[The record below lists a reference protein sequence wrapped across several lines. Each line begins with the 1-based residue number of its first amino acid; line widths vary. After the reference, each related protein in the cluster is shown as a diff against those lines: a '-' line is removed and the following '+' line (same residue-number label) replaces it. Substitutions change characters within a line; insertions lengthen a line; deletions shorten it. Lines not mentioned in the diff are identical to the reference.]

1 GKLNGGQVN
10 YEGINYYNNLINEIL
25 ANGITPYVTLFHW
38 DLPQV
43 LEDEYGG
50 FLSEKIVNDF
60 QYYAEVCFK
69 HFGDRVKNWITLN
82 EPWTYAVYGYDTGY
96 MSPGRCSSW
105 NNANCTGGDS
115 GTEPYLATHNL
126 LLSHANAVE
135 VYRKKYKP
143 EQKGRIGI
151 TLVAQWYEPCNVSN
165 GDLEAVYRK
174 MEFMLGWYLHPITY
188 GEYPSSMRSTVKT
201 RLPSFNLFQKLKLA
215 GSFDF
220 LGVNYY
226 TAYWALNQKSDPKK
240 VSYTTDS
247 QVDLQAV
254 CNGKQIGPRAGD
266 SPWLFIYPIGIKKLL
281 DYIKKNY
288 KDPLMIIT
296 ENGACEPDDP
306 SLPLLQALNDTVRRD
321 YISDHLCCLHEAIDK
336 DGVNVTGYIAWAL
349 TDNLEW
355 QNGFSVR
362 FGLNYIDYEHNLRRI
377 PKLSALWFKDFIS
390 RKTEQSTRSTSG
402 KDYAFSPYLAIM

>member
-1 GKLNGGQVN
+1 MEIQSGL
-10 YEGINYYNNLINEIL
+10 LI
-25 ANGITPYVTLFHW
+25 
-38 DLPQV
+38 
-43 LEDEYGG
+43 
-50 FLSEKIVNDF
+50 FLSSLLVLAYSVIRDDTTCDCSKIKLDRSSFNPNFVFGAGGAAF
-60 QYYAEVCFK
+60 Q
-69 HFGDRVKNWITLN
+69 
-82 EPWTYAVYGYDTGY
+82 
-96 MSPGRCSSW
+96 
-105 NNANCTGGDS
+105 
-115 GTEPYLATHNL
+115 
-126 LLSHANAVE
+126 
-135 VYRKKYKP
+135 P

-188 GEYPSSMRSTVKT
+188 GEYPSSMRSIVKR

-226 TAYWALNQKSDPKK
+226 TGHWALNQKSDPKK

-247 QVDLQAV
+247 QVDLQGNFKA
-254 CNGKQIGPRAGD
+254 IILLLILELRD
-266 SPWLFIYPIGIKKLL
+266 STQELCLFI
-281 DYIKKNY
+281 
-288 KDPLMIIT
+288 
-296 ENGACEPDDP
+296 GACEPDNP

-321 YISDHLCCLHEAIDK
+321 YISDHLCCLHEAIEYIFFPFGCSK
-336 DGVNVTGYIAWAL
+336 DVVNVTGYIAWAL

-355 QNGFSVR
+355 QNGYSVR

-390 RKTEQSTRSTSG
+390 RKTDQSTRSTG
-402 KDYAFSPYLAIM
+402 RKDYASSPYLAIM